1 MRFGSVCSGIEA
13 ASTAFSLALGWEA
26 QWFSEIEAFPS
37 FLLAARYPGVKN
49 LGDMTKIYD
58 DATFKSTTLD
68 ALCGGTPCQSFSI
81 AGLRK
86 GLDDARGN
94 LSLLFCKLAHIKKP
108 SWILWENVPG
118 VLSEKGNAFGCILAG
133 LSGADAPLLPGTKN
147 GKWAKS
153 GIVPPKC
160 KDGYGLAWRV
170 LDAQYFGVPQRRRRV
185 FVIGYL
191 GDWRPAAE
199 VLFEPQSM
207 CGDSEK
213 GSQAGQS
220 VAGTLTG
227 GARKNGGLSTD
238 DVPLVPAGPIAF
250 NWQENHC
257 FKASSENTNLLRVQQ
272 TEAICLP
279 IAFKIRQCC
288 EGGGKGYLGSEDK
301 TFTIATHQ
309 DQNVFVPGLSNALTA
324 GGSTAASHGKK
335 SGVDQETIIVQKA
348 MRMVAF
354 GEYADDDTAS
364 ALKRRDYKDA
374 TDLIV
379 PESHP
384 LVLDDQG
391 GSVMNASQNGK
402 VGTLR
407 SQSKGHE
414 PLVLPETASSVRRLT
429 PMECERLQGFPDGY
443 TKIVVKTLKQKPR
456 TKHFKNNPDLYR
468 ENADG
473 TWSVYVADGPR
484 YKALGNSWAVPCVQ
498 WIGRRMQAVHERI
511 MMGDL

>member
-13 ASTAFSLALGWEA
+13 ASTAFSLSLGWEA

-86 GLDDARGN
+86 GLEDARGN

-133 LSGADAPLLPGTKN
+133 LSGADAPLQPGTRS

-199 VLFEPQSM
+199 VLFEPESV
-207 CGDSEK
+207 CRNSSESVQE
-213 GSQAGQS
+213 GEG

-227 GARKNGGLSTD
+227 GARKNGGISTD

-257 FKASSENTNLLRVQQ
+257 FKASSENTNPLRVQQ

-279 IAFKIRQCC
+279 IAFKIRQGC

-301 TFTIATHQ
+301 TFTIATHP
-309 DQNVFVPGLSNALTA
+309 DQNVFVPSVANALTA
-324 GGSTAASHGKK
+324 GGSTPASHGKK
-335 SGVDQETIIVQKA
+335 SGTDQETIIVQKA

-379 PESHP
+379 PQTQYGPVAGALMARHDSSP
-384 LVLDDQG
+384 CVDRG
-391 GSVMNASQNGK
+391 QNI
-402 VGTLR
+402 V
-407 SQSKGHE
+407 
-414 PLVLPETASSVRRLT
+414 ANSSVRRLT
-429 PMECERLQGFPDGY
+429 PMECERLQGFPDEY

-456 TKHFKNNPDLYR
+456 TKHFKNNPDLYQ
-468 ENADG
+468 ENPDG

-498 WIGRRMQAVHERI
+498 WIGRRMQSIHERI